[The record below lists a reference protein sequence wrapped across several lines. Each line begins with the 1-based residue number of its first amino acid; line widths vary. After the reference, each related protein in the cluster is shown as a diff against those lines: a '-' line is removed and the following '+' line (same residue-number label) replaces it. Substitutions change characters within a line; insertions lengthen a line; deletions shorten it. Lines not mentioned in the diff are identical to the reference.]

1 MDLTVII
8 NKVISLFLIM
18 IIGVYGSKKKIITPM
33 INKGLTNIL
42 LEITLP
48 CLVIS
53 SFIFDK
59 ILGSVTYPKAF
70 FKYDNDIALQTLSVS
85 GFL

>member
-33 INKGLTNIL
+33 INKGLTNI
-42 LEITLP
+42 
-48 CLVIS
+48 
-53 SFIFDK
+53 
-59 ILGSVTYPKAF
+59 
-70 FKYDNDIALQTLSVS
+70 
-85 GFL
+85 